1 MSSGRADPS
10 HTEASSTVPEV
21 SFVIPARDEAALI
34 EAALASIVQQ
44 EAPALQME
52 AVVIDNGSRDETRR
66 VVQSFASA
74 HRELPITVVR
84 EETVG
89 RSWAKNAGAQAAR
102 GRLLI
107 FLDADSRA
115 SQGLASAVV
124 ARHRSGWRAGA
135 IAVVADS
142 GDWLDRQYFGL
153 MSLGPRLFGIRAQLF
168 YCERDLFLSLGG
180 FDLRLQLAEDRDLLD
195 RVRATGIGV
204 CYIDEAWIL
213 TSPRRLRRLPGRLGT
228 ATMFARWLL
237 ANFGIG
243 RGWPY

>member
-1 MSSGRADPS
+1 MTRVADP
-10 HTEASSTVPEV
+10 AGL
-21 SFVIPARDEAALI
+21 SFAL
-34 EAALASIVQQ
+34 LQ
-44 EAPALQME
+44 APALRME
-52 AVVIDNGSRDETRR
+52 AVVIDNGSRDETSR

-74 HRELPITVVR
+74 HRELPITVVFEDR
-84 EETVG
+84 AG

-124 ARHRSGWRAGA
+124 ARHSSGWRAGA
-135 IAVVADS
+135 IPVVADS
-142 GDWLDRQYFGL
+142 SGWLDRHYFGL

-168 YCERDLFLSLGG
+168 FCERDLFLSLGG
-180 FDLRLQLAEDRDLLD
+180 FDTRLQLAEDRDLLD
-195 RVRATGIGV
+195 RLRATGIGV
-204 CYIDEAWIL
+204 YYIDEASIL
-213 TSPRRLRRLPGRLGT
+213 TSPRRLRRLPARLGT

>member
-1 MSSGRADPS
+1 MSSERADLS
-10 HTEASSTVPEV
+10 HIEASSTAPDV

-34 EAALASIVQQ
+34 EAALASVVQQ
-44 EAPALQME
+44 EDPGVWME
-52 AVVIDNGSRDETRR
+52 AIVIDNGSRDETSR
-66 VVQSFASA
+66 VAQAFASA
-74 HRELPITVVR
+74 HPELPITVVR
-84 EETVG
+84 EDMAG

-124 ARHRSGWRAGA
+124 ARHGSGWRAGA

-142 GDWLDRQYFGL
+142 SDWLDRQYFGL
-153 MSLGPRLFGIRAQLF
+153 MSLGPRLFNIRAQLF
-168 YCERDLFLSLGG
+168 YCERALFQSLSG
-180 FDLRLQLAEDRDLLD
+180 FDTRLQLAEDRDLLD
-195 RVRATGIGV
+195 RVRAAGIGV

-213 TSPRRLRRLPGRLGT
+213 TSPRRLRRLPARLGV